1 MCNTGTERTSM
12 KAKDNAVDV
21 VEKRVV
27 EKGQEEQ
34 VKKEKIL
41 RCYETRIFRLV
52 PLGCIG

>member
-1 MCNTGTERTSM
+1 M
-12 KAKDNAVDV
+12 KAKDNAVD
-21 VEKRVV
+21 VV